1 MIRFACRLLKD
12 LGGQS
17 AVEFAL
23 IAPVLVV
30 GLVGAVDLGFN
41 LYQRSDLES
50 AVRSGA
56 QYFMNGGKEVDT
68 AVSIVDAAWTNRP
81 EGAVVQSSK
90 FCMCGE
96 TISVC
101 NRLCSDKS
109 YPVSYHRISA
119 VVTFEGI
126 ISDTEYETSQVVRVR

>member
-1 MIRFACRLLKD
+1 MIRFISRLLRN

-30 GLVGAVDLGFN
+30 GLVGAVDQGFN

-50 AVRSGA
+50 AMRSGA
-56 QYFMNGGKEVDT
+56 QYFMNGGKDIDT
-68 AVSIVDAAWTNRP
+68 AVSIVDAAWTDRP
-81 EGAVVQSSK
+81 EGAVVESSK

-96 TISVC
+96 TVSVC
-101 NRLCSDKS
+101 NKLCPDKS
-109 YPVSYHRISA
+109 YPVSYHRITA
-119 VVTFEGI
+119 AVTFEGI
-126 ISDTEYETSQVVRVR
+126 ISATQYETSQVVRVR